1 MMIQMMV
8 EALLENKNMMNSV
21 VGALGKEKDASL
33 ALGYSLLC
41 KRFDEVIEKYNRYQ
55 EDDFEPTRYL
65 GTRFIRDLID
75 TTLRDR

>member
-1 MMIQMMV
+1 MIQMMV

-41 KRFDEVIEKYNRYQ
+41 KRFDEVIEKYKRYQ
-55 EDDFEPTRYL
+55 
-65 GTRFIRDLID
+65 
-75 TTLRDR
+75 